1 MKYDNVVSGRFVK
14 RPNRF
19 LAHVLIDGVEEIC
32 HVKNTG
38 RLGEL
43 LVPGTE
49 VFLEKHDNPNRKTKF
64 SLIAVKKDGIIYNI
78 DSQAPNKL
86 AYEWIK
92 EGNLIDGLTLLKPEK
107 TYGNS
112 RFDLYMETEKRKIF
126 MEVKGVTLNE
136 EGMGLFPDA
145 PTERGKKHVEEL
157 CAAVKDGYEAYIL
170 FVVKF
175 RPVNGFRP
183 NRIRQPEFE
192 DSLIQAQKAG
202 VNVIAVCC
210 DVEPDQIRIAHQ
222 IPVSFSCSELIS

>member
-1 MKYDNVVSGRFVK
+1 MKYKNIVKGLFIK

-43 LVPGTE
+43 LIPNAIVY
-49 VFLEKHDNPNRKTKF
+49 LETHDDPKRKTKF
-64 SLIAVKKDGIIYNI
+64 SLIAVEKDGVLYNI

-92 EGNLIDGLTLLKPEK
+92 EGNLIDGLSLIKAEK

-112 RFDLYMETEKRKIF
+112 RFDLYMEAGERKIF
-126 MEVKGVTLNE
+126 MEVKGVTLNKD
-136 EGMGLFPDA
+136 GIGLFPDA

-157 CAAVKDGYEAYIL
+157 MNALADGYEAYVL

-175 RPVNGFRP
+175 QPVKGFRP
-183 NRIRQPEFE
+183 NYLRQPEFLE
-192 DSLIQAQKAG
+192 SLKKAKETG
-202 VNVIAVCC
+202 VNIIAVCC
-210 DVEPDQIRIAHQ
+210 NVMPDRITISHQ
-222 IPVSFSCSELIS
+222 IPVELCCS